1 MQGDIPK
8 SSDTK
13 QGRIVKSKVKLE
25 PQGSV
30 SPART
35 AEISVQDIENLP
47 AFARASWA
55 TRFLPTLYHCLGSA
69 DKPWELPDGE
79 NGMVQT
85 IQEVLGY
92 AYPSSGY
99 KVKHGDKFFTM
110 VSTIR

>member
-1 MQGDIPK
+1 VHGDIPK

-13 QGRIVKSKVKLE
+13 QGRIVTSKVKLE
-25 PQGSV
+25 PQGTV
-30 SPART
+30 SPAPT
-35 AEISVQDIENLP
+35 AEISVQDVENLP
-47 AFARASWA
+47 VFARTTWV

-69 DKPWELPDGE
+69 DQPWELADGD

-85 IQEVLGY
+85 IQEVLDY
-92 AYPSSGY
+92 AYPGSGY